1 MYSPLFYLSYLSIP
15 VPQIEIHEAI
25 VHCYENSINPSLTR
39 ERKAVTMPRQKL
51 RKTPS
56 EPRKKI
62 FSQLETS
69 HTFSGTPHTDDTNRL
84 DVPIHEDTDADSL
97 IQLVT
102 QSELK
107 EDTTPGD
114 HHYHGNLWPDVHTI
128 RTRGHGSTSDIV
140 YHSTDASVTESK
152 PVWPDVHTIRTRGR
166 DTSDIVY
173 HSTDVSV
180 TESKPIWPDVHTIIT
195 RGRDT
200 SDIVNHSTNVSK
212 SASKAENVFLG
223 RCDQEKRDSGETGVF
238 LSTQPWET
246 IDFSVSKVFSE
257 ENIKL

>member
-25 VHCYENSINPSLTR
+25 VHCYENPINPSLTR

-128 RTRGHGSTSDIV
+128 RTRG
-140 YHSTDASVTESK
+140 
-152 PVWPDVHTIRTRGR
+152 R

-223 RCDQEKRDSGETGVF
+223 RRDQEKRDSGETGVF